1 MTDEEIIALINTS
14 LAEEFELDTEKMV
27 PEALLRE
34 DLDLD
39 SLDRVDIVILLERA
53 FSFKIREEEAIR
65 DIRTLGDIHRFVIQ
79 KKRETENMG
88 PAPD

>member
-1 MTDEEIIALINTS
+1 MTDEEIITLINTS

-27 PEALLRE
+27 PEARLRE
-34 DLDLD
+34 DLELD

-65 DIRTLGDIHRFVIQ
+65 EIRTLGDIHRFVIQ
-79 KKRETENMG
+79 KKREIEKTG
-88 PAPD
+88 PSLD

>member
-1 MTDEEIIALINTS
+1 MTDEEIITLINTS
-14 LAEEFELDTEKMV
+14 LTEEFELDIEKMI
-27 PEALLRE
+27 PEARLRE

-53 FSFKIREEEAIR
+53 FRFKIREEEAIR

-79 KKRETENMG
+79 KKREIENTG
-88 PAPD
+88 PSPE